1 MEFIEK
7 MKKVQEKA
15 EVVLKKVQ
23 KEMRRQ
29 TNRGKR
35 EIKEQKK
42 GDKVIL
48 SFKDL
53 VFRERLVK
61 KLIKQYIRP
70 YIVEK
75 VISRNTIKL
84 KLLAFI
90 GIHLVVNV
98 SRVVR

>member
-1 MEFIEK
+1 
-7 MKKVQEKA
+7 
-15 EVVLKKVQ
+15 
-23 KEMRRQ
+23 
-29 TNRGKR
+29 
-35 EIKEQKK
+35 
-42 GDKVIL
+42 VIL